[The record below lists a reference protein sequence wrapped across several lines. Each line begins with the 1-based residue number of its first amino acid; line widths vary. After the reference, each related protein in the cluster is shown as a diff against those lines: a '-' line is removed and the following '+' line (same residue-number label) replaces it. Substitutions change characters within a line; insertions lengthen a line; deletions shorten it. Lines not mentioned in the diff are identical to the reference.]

1 MVDCKMND
9 GKSFALQSRASGY
22 VPHDVTFATF
32 HNAALV
38 GRMEV
43 VGNESAALFSNSH
56 TTNESSCISS
66 ESVPLPTTIEQ
77 SIPPSNPPCLATSR
91 KRHGACNQHKMKT
104 FVRWLHD
111 NFFDEGSGANG
122 LDKPYYILDVAG
134 GKGEL
139 AARLTMC
146 HGMNVTMVDPREAD
160 IPSVYLRDVVPR
172 LPSKWQDRLKE
183 RTKVNPHIVQDTVK
197 ERFRQLVMHF
207 TNESVVQEPLKS
219 AVESCTLLIGVHADS
234 ATECIVDVALLHNKP
249 FVVIPCC
256 VFPNLFQQ
264 RYLRLED
271 NGSTRVIP
279 VRSCEQFC
287 EYLLQKDSRCRKSV
301 LPFDGRNVA
310 IWWDGKSHRPEATT

>member
-1 MVDCKMND
+1 MSSSCTTNTH
-9 GKSFALQSRASGY
+9 GRSEALAR
-22 VPHDVTFATF
+22 
-32 HNAALV
+32 
-38 GRMEV
+38 RMEV
-43 VGNESAALFSNSH
+43 VGNESVALCSSSR
-56 TTNESSCISS
+56 TTSKSSDISS
-66 ESVPLPTTIEQ
+66 ESLPFSTTIEQ
-77 SIPPSNPPCLATSR
+77 CIHQPITIPLPSNAPPCLVTGR

-104 FVRWLHD
+104 FVRWLHE
-111 NFFDEGSGANG
+111 NFFDESGANG
-122 LDKPYYILDVAG
+122 SGKPHHILDVAG

-139 AARLTMC
+139 SARLTMC
-146 HGMNVTMVDPREAD
+146 HGMNVTMVDPRDAD
-160 IPSVYLRDVVPR
+160 IPTVYLRDVVPR

-183 RTKVNPHIVQDTVK
+183 RTKVNPNVVQDTVK
-197 ERFRQLVMHF
+197 ARFHQLVLYF

-219 AVESCTLLIGVHADS
+219 AVERCTLMIGVHADS

-264 RYLRLED
+264 RYLPSND
-271 NGSTRVIP
+271 DGSTRVP

-310 IWWDGKSHRPEATT
+310 IWWDGKSHRPEATK